1 MPNFGKGGQAAREEA
16 GKKQFGSFKKVEYLT
31 LKDGESIIVRLID
44 DSDGWPYVYQHSFIP
59 TKGAPPD
66 WQKDV
71 KDEDKKKWPT
81 AMGAVC
87 RKQKNPENGELVF
100 PEYDGE
106 CFICDHMENP
116 KNKRG
121 KYYPAVKLWARA
133 LVREEVRGTQAAVDK
148 GLCPASKIGKII
160 GFRDKM
166 VEEQETD
173 DDGKVTSTKKVPKV
187 IVINQS
193 SKNFFGGIQAVWDT
207 YGTVLD
213 RDFRITR
220 RGEGLETEYDIVAM
234 DPMDYKK
241 PVLDAEGEE
250 TGDFE
255 VVRWSLEDPEIKA
268 LYEGS
273 VDLEEIISEQAS
285 DQRFDTFFDN
295 RPGHEHP
302 VTKKDS
308 KDSDKRD
315 EAKADRESG
324 VGTKAAAKPAE
335 EDADPEDVA
344 AMRDRLFAQAGMMG
358 NFPDEE
364 KAEA

>member
-1 MPNFGKGGQAAREEA
+1 MANFGKGGQAARDEA
-16 GKKQFGSFKKVEYLT
+16 SKKLGGFKKTKYLQ
-31 LKDGESIIVRLID
+31 LKDGESIVIRLLD
-44 DSDGWPYVYQHSFIP
+44 DSNEWPYVYQHSFVP

-66 WQKDV
+66 WQKDT

-87 RKQKNPENGELVF
+87 RKQKNPENNELVF

-121 KYYPAVKLWARA
+121 KYFPAVKLWARA
-133 LVREEVRGTQAAVDK
+133 LVREEVRGTQAAIDK
-148 GLCPASKIGKII
+148 GLCPPSKINKII

-166 VEEQETD
+166 VEEQQTD
-173 DDGKVTSTKKVPKV
+173 AEGKVTGTKKVPEI

-241 PVLDAEGEE
+241 PVLDAEGAK
-250 TGDFE
+250 TGEFE

-268 LYEGS
+268 KYDGF
-273 VDLEEIISEQAS
+273 VDLEAIISEQAS
-285 DQRFDTFFDN
+285 DRHFDTFFDN

-302 VTKKDS
+302 VNKKD
-308 KDSDKRD
+308 DEKRD

-324 VGTKAAAKPAE
+324 VGTQAAVTQQSTE
-335 EDADPEDVA
+335 DDADPEDVA
-344 AMRDRLFAQAGMMG
+344 AMRDRLYEQAGMLG
-358 NFPDEE
+358 GF
-364 KAEA
+364 KAEAGAES

>member
-1 MPNFGKGGQAAREEA
+1 MANFGKGGDAARDEA
-16 GKKQFGSFKKVEYLT
+16 AKKQFGSFKRVKYLS
-31 LKDGESIIVRLID
+31 LKDKESITVRLLD
-44 DSDGWPYVYQHSFIP
+44 DSNEWPYVYQHSFVP

-71 KDEDKKKWPT
+71 KDSDKKQWPT

-116 KNKRG
+116 KNKRR
-121 KYYPAVKLWARA
+121 KYFPSVKLWARA

-166 VEEQETD
+166 VEEEQTD
-173 DDGKVTSTKKVPKV
+173 AEGKVTGTKKVPEI

-193 SKNFFGGIQAVWDT
+193 SSNFFGAIQAIWDT
-207 YGTVLD
+207 FGTVLD
-213 RDFRITR
+213 RDFKITR

-234 DPMDYKK
+234 DPMDYKNG
-241 PVLDAEGEE
+241 DGEI
-250 TGDFE
+250 
-255 VVRWSLEDPEIKA
+255 VRWSLEDPEIKA
-268 LYEGS
+268 KYDGF
-273 VDLEEIISEQAS
+273 VALEEIISEQAS
-285 DQRFDTFFDN
+285 DQRFDTFFDT

-302 VTKKDS
+302 VNKKNDE
-308 KDSDKRD
+308 KRD
-315 EAKADRESG
+315 DAKADRESG
-324 VGTKAAAKPAE
+324 VGTQAPAAAAPAE
-335 EDADPEDVA
+335 GDVDAEDVA
-344 AMRDRLFAQAGMMG
+344 EMRDRLFQQAGMMG
-358 NFPDEE
+358 NFPAGENV
-364 KAEA
+364 EA

>member
-1 MPNFGKGGQAAREEA
+1 MPNFGRGGEAAREEA
-16 GKKQFGSFKKVEYLT
+16 GKKQFGSFKKVKYLS
-31 LKDGESIIVRLID
+31 LKDKESITIRLID
-44 DSDGWPYVYQHSFIP
+44 DSDEWPYVYQHSFVP

-71 KDEDKKKWPT
+71 KDADKKKWPT

-106 CFICDHMENP
+106 CFICDHMENQ

-121 KYYPAVKLWARA
+121 KYFPSVKLWARA

-160 GFRDKM
+160 GFRDKIID
-166 VEEQETD
+166 EEQTD
-173 DDGKVTSTKKVPKV
+173 SEGKVTGTRKVPEI

-193 SKNFFGGIQAVWDT
+193 SSNFFGAIQAVWDT
-207 YGTVLD
+207 WDTVLD
-213 RDFRITR
+213 RDFKITR

-241 PVLDAEGEE
+241 PILDE
-250 TGDFE
+250 TGAETGEFE

-268 LYEGS
+268 KYDGF
-273 VDLEEIISEQAS
+273 VNLEEIISEQAS
-285 DQRFDTFFDN
+285 DQRFDTFFDT

-302 VTKKDS
+302 ASKKNDE
-308 KDSDKRD
+308 KRD
-315 EAKADRESG
+315 DAKADRESG
-324 VGTKAAAKPAE
+324 VGTQAPAAAPAE
-335 EDADPEDVA
+335 EDVDAEDVA
-344 AMRDRLFAQAGMMG
+344 AMRDRLFQQAGMMG
-358 NFPDEE
+358 NYSGAEE
-364 KAEA
+364 NADA

>member
-1 MPNFGKGGQAAREEA
+1 MANFGRGGQAARDEA
-16 GKKQFGSFKKVEYLT
+16 SKKQFGDFKKTKYLQ
-31 LKDGESIIVRLID
+31 LKDGESIVIRLID
-44 DSDGWPYVYQHSFIP
+44 DSNEWPYVYQHSFVP

-71 KDEDKKKWPT
+71 KDADKKQWPT

-87 RKQKNPENGELVF
+87 RKQKNPDNGELVF
-100 PEYDGE
+100 PEYEGE

-166 VEEQETD
+166 VEEQQTD
-173 DDGKVTSTKKVPKV
+173 DDGKVTSTKKVPEI

-234 DPMDYKK
+234 DPMDYKN
-241 PVLDAEGEE
+241 AEG
-250 TGDFE
+250 E

-268 LYEGS
+268 QYDKF

-302 VTKKDS
+302 QTKKNDE
-308 KDSDKRD
+308 KRD

-324 VGTKAAAKPAE
+324 VGTRTPAAAAQPGE
-335 EDADPEDVA
+335 GDVDAEDVA
-344 AMRDRLFAQAGMMG
+344 AMRDRLFEQAGMIG
-358 NFPDEE
+358 SFPGGDGS
-364 KAEA
+364 EA

>member
-1 MPNFGKGGQAAREEA
+1 MPNFGKGGEAAREEA
-16 GKKQFGSFKKVEYLT
+16 GKKQFGSFKKVKYLS
-31 LKDGESIIVRLID
+31 LKDKESITLRLLD
-44 DSDGWPYVYQHSFIP
+44 DSNEWPYVYQHSFIP

-71 KDEDKKKWPT
+71 KDADKKKWPT

-121 KYYPAVKLWARA
+121 KFFPSVKLWARA

-148 GLCPASKIGKII
+148 GLCPASKIGKVI

-166 VEEQETD
+166 VEEEQTD
-173 DDGKVTSTKKVPKV
+173 AEGKVTGTKKVPEI

-193 SKNFFGGIQAVWDT
+193 SSNFFGAIQAVWDT
-207 YGTVLD
+207 FGTVLD
-213 RDFRITR
+213 RDFKITR

-234 DPMDYKK
+234 DPMDYKNG
-241 PVLDAEGEE
+241 DGEI
-250 TGDFE
+250 
-255 VVRWSLEDPEIKA
+255 VRWSLEDPEIKA
-268 LYEGS
+268 KYDGF

-302 VTKKDS
+302 VSKKNDE
-308 KDSDKRD
+308 KRD

-324 VGTKAAAKPAE
+324 VGAKAAPEPAE
-335 EDADPEDVA
+335 DDADAEDVA
-344 AMRDRLFAQAGMMG
+344 AMRDRLYEQAGMMG
-358 NFPDEE
+358 KFTDDT
-364 KAEA
+364 ADV

>member
-1 MPNFGKGGQAAREEA
+1 MANFGRGGQAAREEA
-16 GKKQFGSFKKVEYLT
+16 SKKQFGDFKKTKYLQ
-31 LKDGESIIVRLID
+31 LKDGESIVIRLID
-44 DSDGWPYVYQHSFIP
+44 DSNEWPYVYQHSFVP

-87 RKQKNPENGELVF
+87 RKQKNPDNGELVF

-148 GLCPASKIGKII
+148 GLCPPSKIGKII

-166 VEEQETD
+166 VEEQQTD
-173 DDGKVTSTKKVPKV
+173 DEGKVTSTKKVPEI

-234 DPMDYKK
+234 DPMDYRN
-241 PVLDAEGEE
+241 DQG
-250 TGDFE
+250 E

-268 LYEGS
+268 KYEKF

-302 VTKKDS
+302 QTKKD
-308 KDSDKRD
+308 DEKRD
-315 EAKADRESG
+315 EAKADHESG
-324 VGTKAAAKPAE
+324 VGTQTAAPAAE
-335 EDADPEDVA
+335 DDADPEDVA

-358 NFPDEE
+358 SFPGSGAEE
-364 KAEA
+364 NAEA

>member
-1 MPNFGKGGQAAREEA
+1 MANFGRGGQAAREEA
-16 GKKQFGSFKKVEYLT
+16 SKKQFGDFKKTKYLQ
-31 LKDGESIIVRLID
+31 LKDGESIVIRLID
-44 DSDGWPYVYQHSFIP
+44 DSNEWPYVYQHSFVP

-87 RKQKNPENGELVF
+87 RKQKNPDNGELVF

-166 VEEQETD
+166 VEEQQTD
-173 DDGKVTSTKKVPKV
+173 DEGKVTSTKKVPEI

-234 DPMDYKK
+234 DPMDYRN
-241 PVLDAEGEE
+241 DQG
-250 TGDFE
+250 E

-268 LYEGS
+268 KYEKF

-302 VTKKDS
+302 QTKKD
-308 KDSDKRD
+308 DDKRD

-324 VGTKAAAKPAE
+324 VGTQAAAPAAE
-335 EDADPEDVA
+335 DDADPEDVA
-344 AMRDRLFAQAGMMG
+344 AMRDRLFKQAGMMG
-358 NFPDEE
+358 SFPGAEE
-364 KAEA
+364 NAEA

>member
-1 MPNFGKGGQAAREEA
+1 MANFGKGGEAAREEA
-16 GKKQFGSFKKVEYLT
+16 GKKQFGSFKKVSYLS
-31 LKDGESIIVRLID
+31 LKDKESITVRLLD
-44 DSDGWPYVYQHSFIP
+44 DSNEWPYVYQHSFIP

-71 KDEDKKKWPT
+71 KDADKKKWPT

-121 KYYPAVKLWARA
+121 KFFPSVKLWARA

-166 VEEQETD
+166 IEEEQTD
-173 DDGKVTSTKKVPKV
+173 SDGKVTGTKKVPQI

-193 SKNFFGGIQAVWDT
+193 SSNFFGAIQAIWDT
-207 YGTVLD
+207 FGTVLD
-213 RDFRITR
+213 RDFKITR

-234 DPMDYKK
+234 DPMDYKNG
-241 PVLDAEGEE
+241 EGEI
-250 TGDFE
+250 
-255 VVRWSLEDPEIKA
+255 VRWSLEDPEIKA
-268 LYEGS
+268 KYDGF

-302 VTKKDS
+302 VSKKNDE
-308 KDSDKRD
+308 KRD

-324 VGTKAAAKPAE
+324 VGTKTSTAAAPPAE
-335 EDADPEDVA
+335 EDVDAEDVA
-344 AMRDRLFAQAGMMG
+344 AMRNRLFEQAGMMG
-358 NFPDEE
+358 SFPGSDAEE
-364 KAEA
+364 SADA